1 MLESCYNHHFP
12 YSDHFVMDLERTGCI
27 AYKSLTLKNPT
38 VSYVDA
44 EAAKTTDTLPF
55 YCKIDQGKAI
65 SSSIYC
71 CSCYQ
76 SLKSKN

>member
-1 MLESCYNHHFP
+1 
-12 YSDHFVMDLERTGCI
+12 MDLERIGCI

-44 EAAKTTDTLPF
+44 EAAKTTDALPF
-55 YCKIDQGKAI
+55 YCKIDQGKAT

-71 CSCYQ
+71 LSPYEL
-76 SLKSKN
+76 LKFKN